1 MATLDLGVLV
11 SGSGTNLQA
20 ILDAV
25 EGGALDAR
33 VRLVVSNKP
42 GAFALER
49 AAKAGVPTLVL
60 SHKDHASRES
70 FDEALAGALQSAG
83 VQWVVLA
90 GFMRVLTPV
99 FLRAFP
105 GRIIN
110 IHPALLP
117 AFPGVNAQKQ
127 ALDYGVKVTGC
138 TVHFVDDGVDS
149 GPVIAQRA
157 VLVHE
162 GDTVETLSARVLD
175 QEHAL
180 LVDVLQLIAQGCVE
194 VVSPVS
200 GGRATV
206 RVRQP

>member
-25 EGGALDAR
+25 DAGELDAR

-60 SHKDHASRES
+60 SHKDHATRES
-70 FDEALAGALQSAG
+70 FDEAMVHALQSAG

-90 GFMRVLTPV
+90 GFMRLLTPV

-162 GDTVETLSARVLD
+162 GDTVETLSARVLE
-175 QEHAL
+175 QEHTL
-180 LVDVLQLIAQGCVE
+180 LVEVLQLIARGCVE
-194 VVSPVS
+194 VTSPDS